1 MSKTKSDLMSDP
13 LITNEALAL
22 AVREEAMV
30 KDMDYIFERASIIA
44 AEKEVQQESNNVLPR
59 NVSV

>member
-30 KDMDYIFERASIIA
+30 KDMDHIFERASIIA
-44 AEKEVQQESNNVLPR
+44 AEQELQNEVR
-59 NVSV
+59 